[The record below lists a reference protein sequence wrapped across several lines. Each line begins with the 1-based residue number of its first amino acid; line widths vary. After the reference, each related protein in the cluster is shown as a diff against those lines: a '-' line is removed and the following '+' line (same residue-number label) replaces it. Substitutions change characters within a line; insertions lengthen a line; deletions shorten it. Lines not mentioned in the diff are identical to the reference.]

1 MNLRIY
7 RIALV
12 CLMFSLSV
20 NVHARSINALSL
32 SPSIASDDTSFVI
45 PEVDLSQL
53 NVAPKF
59 ELAVYQKRL
68 DSLTKDIPLD
78 YNEHVQGYIN
88 LYAFRRREQVE
99 RMLGLSEFYFPM
111 VERVFKEYNIPAE
124 FKYLAIVESALN
136 PYAVSPVG
144 ATGMWQFMFTTGK
157 MYNLKITSHI
167 DERRDPLKATHAAAK
182 YFVDMYKRYGDW

>member
-20 NVHARSINALSL
+20 NVHARNLNALSL

-78 YNEHVQGYIN
+78 YNEHVQY
-88 LYAFRRREQVE
+88 
-99 RMLGLSEFYFPM
+99 
-111 VERVFKEYNIPAE
+111 
-124 FKYLAIVESALN
+124 
-136 PYAVSPVG
+136 
-144 ATGMWQFMFTTGK
+144 
-157 MYNLKITSHI
+157 
-167 DERRDPLKATHAAAK
+167 
-182 YFVDMYKRYGDW
+182 